1 MKAKIKVVRFAGMS
15 ILAQLRIEEV
25 LLRRTGE
32 NWLVLNK
39 QMPGLAIVLGFSGK
53 VDELV
58 EIEQVRGSDERVE
71 LIRRY
76 TGGGTVIVDER
87 TIFTSFIMNSADV
100 PTCKPFPR
108 DIMTWSRSVFD
119 PVFANMPSGV
129 KFDLR
134 DNDYILDDLKIGG
147 NAQTIIKDRWVHH
160 TSFLWDYLPDN
171 MRYLQM
177 PKKQP
182 EYRQNRSH
190 LDFLDKITNHMD
202 DQLDFEQRL
211 LDSVSVMY
219 EVEEI
224 GIEQVRR
231 LVEDKEKTCPEK
243 EKKLLIRT
251 KVLDHQD
258 Y

>member
-1 MKAKIKVVRFAGMS
+1 MRARIKVTRIAGMS
-15 ILAQLRIEEV
+15 ILQQLRVEEV

-32 NWLVLNK
+32 NWLLLNK

-58 EIEQVRGSDERVE
+58 EIDHVRGCKERVE

-108 DIMTWSRSVFD
+108 DIMTWSRSIFA
-119 PVFANMPSGV
+119 PVFANLTSGV

-134 DNDYILDDLKIGG
+134 DNDYILDNLKIGG

-160 TSFLWDYLPDN
+160 TSFLWDYLPEN
-171 MRYLQM
+171 MKYLQM

-182 EYRQNRSH
+182 EYRENRSH
-190 LDFLDKITNHMD
+190 LDFLDKIVNHMD
-202 DQLDFEQRL
+202 DQVMFEQRL
-211 LDSVSVMY
+211 LDSVGYVY
-219 EVEEI
+219 DVEEVDI
-224 GIEQVRR
+224 DDVLK
-231 LVEDKEKTCPEK
+231 LVEDAEESCPEK

-251 KVLDHQD
+251 KVLDEGD